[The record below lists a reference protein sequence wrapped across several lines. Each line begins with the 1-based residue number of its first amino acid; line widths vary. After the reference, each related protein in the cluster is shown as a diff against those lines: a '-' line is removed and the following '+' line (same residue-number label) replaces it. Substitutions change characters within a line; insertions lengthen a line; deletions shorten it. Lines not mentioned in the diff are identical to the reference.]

1 MKYLVTLF
9 VFVFSYTAGKAQ
21 TAVPGKLAGR
31 YEYRANTEFTSYLS
45 ILTIKNN
52 GHYAREI
59 RTNGI
64 RKTAGT
70 WEIKGET
77 LWLTPDKKYKLE
89 PYALYIGNGYLKI
102 GEVGVHEKVE

>member
-1 MKYLVTLF
+1 M
-9 VFVFSYTAGKAQ
+9 FSCFPILPARPKQPYPENWRKVR
-21 TAVPGKLAGR
+21 VPG
-31 YEYRANTEFTSYLS
+31 EYGNLPGYLS

-102 GEVGVHEKVE
+102 GEVGVHEKVK